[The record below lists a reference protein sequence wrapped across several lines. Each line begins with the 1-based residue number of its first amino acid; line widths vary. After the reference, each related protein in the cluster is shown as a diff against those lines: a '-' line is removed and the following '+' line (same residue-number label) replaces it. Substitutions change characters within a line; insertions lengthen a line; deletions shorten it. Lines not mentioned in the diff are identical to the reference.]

1 MGLGAEKQIATEE
14 KREYIG
20 CENLS
25 LQQSLQ
31 QPRAA
36 SLCILLRRSM
46 TFSIHDFY
54 IRFLG
59 E

>member
-1 MGLGAEKQIATEE
+1 MGLGVEKQIATGE

-25 LQQSLQ
+25 LQRSLQ

-36 SLCILLRRSM
+36 SLYF
-46 TFSIHDFY
+46 T
-54 IRFLG
+54 
-59 E
+59 